1 MSDHTAVLLAA
12 RAKAL
17 TLEVATTDGDYS
29 RASTATYVDASGI
42 VQTAAIDEARSA
54 HYVGATLT
62 RLYEAAATNLALW
75 SEAFDNA
82 TWTNVGSPTVS
93 ANAVVAPDGA
103 TTADTITDASAAESR
118 GKRQTVAVANDAATY
133 TASVYLAK
141 TVGTPTHFPCMNLRF
156 TGGTLVDAYVVV
168 NTTTG
173 ALFDSAVSTASAESV
188 GDYWRVSLTVANNA
202 SGNTSALLSL
212 YPAWRGDLTATDLDV
227 STTGAATFWGAQLE
241 AGTSATSYIP
251 TAAAAVTR
259 AADLGGLAATTT
271 GYTRTVGSFLT
282 DGFAVGMEVTPSG
295 FTTTTAATI
304 TDVTATTMTVDTD
317 RTADLIAGGRTLTVG
332 LPAVRAW
339 ENVDATPVTGQPW
352 VEESYLPGAVEQVT
366 VTATGMLEVLPI
378 YTLTLRT
385 KLGIG
390 MTALLAYA
398 DAVLAH
404 FAPGLALTLTDGT
417 DLRVR
422 TRPAP
427 FATPIVRGDTWAA
440 CAVTIPLRHHTPNPR

>member
-12 RAKAL
+12 RARAL
-17 TLEVATTDGDYS
+17 TLQVATTDGDYS

-42 VQTAAIDEARSA
+42 VQTAAIDEARTA

-75 SEAFDNA
+75 SSAFDSV
-82 TWTNVGSPTVS
+82 TWGKASAGAGSVPTVT
-93 ANAVVAPDGA
+93 ANAGTAPDGTATADRIVFATPGAGDRSYVEQSSIA
-103 TTADTITDASAAESR
+103 TTAAAS
-118 GKRQTVAVANDAATY
+118 Y
-133 TASVYLAK
+133 TASWWVKADGAGD
-141 TVGTPTHFPCMNLRF
+141 VGKILVFRSVAGSAYTSV
-156 TGGTLVDAYVVV
+156 TL
-168 NTTTG
+168 
-173 ALFDSAVSTASAESV
+173 TA
-188 GDYWRVSLTVANNA
+188 DWQRVSATEVA
-202 SGNTSALLSL
+202 SGTSSTMSLGLRPSFGSSSGTVTAL
-212 YPAWRGDLTATDLDV
+212 V
-227 STTGAATFWGAQLE
+227 WGAQIE
-241 AGTSATSYIP
+241 AGTAATSTIPTTSAT
-251 TAAAAVTR
+251 VTR
-259 AADLGGLAATTT
+259 AADVGGLAATTT

-295 FTTTTAATI
+295 FTTTTPATI
-304 TDVTATTMTVDTD
+304 TDVTATTMTVDLA
-317 RTADLIAGGRTLTVG
+317 RTADLIAGGRTLAVG

-339 ENVDATPVTGQPW
+339 ENVEATPVTGQPW

-366 VTATGMLEVLPI
+366 VTATGMLEVLPL